1 MTQATYRRRDYFILS
16 FQGSIVHYGRD
27 ITVAGGRHGD
37 RPVSW
42 ELTVSLAGPGG
53 GELCGVSLSTM
64 VYFLTGIFP
73 FCRENVKCN
82 VIASIVH
89 MRSGWKIVSDLLWNI
104 SFEHIEL
111 IYTC

>member
-42 ELTVSLAGPGG
+42 ELTVSLAGRGVGG
-53 GELCGVSLSTM
+53 ALWGFSIHNGVFFDRHFS
-64 VYFLTGIFP
+64 FL
-73 FCRENVKCN
+73 
-82 VIASIVH
+82 
-89 MRSGWKIVSDLLWNI
+89 
-104 SFEHIEL
+104 
-111 IYTC
+111 